1 MDVVLVNGRVMTDRG
16 LQEGLAVRLR
26 GNCIMGVGPA
36 SELTPAARQRDL
48 RGALLLP
55 GFIDIQVN
63 GGAGVL
69 FNDSPSVEA
78 IARIGGAHRRFG
90 TTGFLPTLISDDLAT
105 LEAAIEATRQA
116 MAEGVPGLLGI
127 HIEGPFLSPRRKGIH
142 QASKLRRIDE
152 AAFELL
158 TSLASGRTL
167 VTLAPETTSI
177 EMIGRLAQAGV
188 IVSAGHSNATYGAV
202 REALDHGVTGF
213 THLFNAMSPLT
224 SREPGV
230 VGAALEDPA
239 SWCSLI
245 VDGRHVDRVVL
256 KIALRCKPL
265 DRFILATDAMPCVG
279 SSEKSFRLQGKL
291 ITVKDGA
298 CVDEDG
304 TLAGSDLDMASAVRN
319 AVSMLGLDLADAS
332 RMASG
337 NPADFLGLGDLLGRI
352 APGYRADLVL
362 LDEGLGVLDTWIGGR
377 SLSDPEASG
386 AAARHASGQGR

>member
-16 LQEGLAVRLR
+16 LEEGLAVRLR
-26 GNCIMGVGPA
+26 GNCIMGVGPV

-69 FNDSPSVEA
+69 FNDAPSVEA
-78 IARIGGAHRRFG
+78 IARIGAAHRRFG

-105 LEAAIEATRQA
+105 LETAIAATRQA

-142 QASKLRRIDE
+142 QASKLRQIDE

-167 VTLAPETTSI
+167 VTLAPETTSVTMI
-177 EMIGRLAQAGV
+177 ERLARAGV
-188 IVSAGHSNATYGAV
+188 IVSAGHSNATYATV

-245 VDGRHVDRVVL
+245 VDGRHVDPVVL

-291 ITVKDGA
+291 ITVRDGA

-319 AVSMLGLDLADAS
+319 AVSMLGLDLSDAS

-337 NPADFLGLGDLLGRI
+337 APAQFLGLGDLLGRI
-352 APGYRADLVL
+352 APGYRANLVL
-362 LDEGLGVLDTWIGGR
+362 MDDDLGVLDTWIGGR
-377 SLSDPEASG
+377 SLLDPEVSG
-386 AAARHASGQGR
+386 APPLHASGQGR